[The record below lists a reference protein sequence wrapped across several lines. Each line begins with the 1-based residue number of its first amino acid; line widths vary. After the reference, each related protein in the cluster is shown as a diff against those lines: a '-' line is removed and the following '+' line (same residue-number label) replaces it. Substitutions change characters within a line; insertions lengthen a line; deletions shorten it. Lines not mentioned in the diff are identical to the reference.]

1 MPAEDEYAGDRPIWM
16 VRAADGI
23 DVGPVSTSQIAQAR
37 AVGKLDARA
46 SVRHMAAATW
56 ENLDAFMARSRLPPQ
71 EGSLPSFEGMDE
83 VTLQAKSPPR
93 PAPEPPG
100 TVPRPPGAD
109 DTAPRQALGRSA
121 VGALLDFTFT
131 TFLTTRIVGLLYG
144 LVLLLAA
151 GLLIAS
157 EYLGFAAIAGAV
169 RASQEGMDSSSVAVV
184 LGLLLVLGG
193 PVASLFVVVF
203 GRVVLEFLVVTF
215 RISETLAEIKA
226 KTR

>member
-1 MPAEDEYAGDRPIWM
+1 MPAEDEYADDRPVWM
-16 VRAADGI
+16 VRAAGGI
-23 DVGPVSTSQIAQAR
+23 DIGPVSTSQIAQAR

-46 SVRHMAAATW
+46 LVRHMAVATW
-56 ENLDAFMARSRLPPQ
+56 ENLDAFMARGRLPSQ
-71 EGSLPSFEGMDE
+71 ESSLPSFEGMDE
-83 VTLQAKSPPR
+83 VTLQAQAPPR
-93 PAPEPPG
+93 LA
-100 TVPRPPGAD
+100 PRPPGPE
-109 DTAPRQALGRSA
+109 DTAPRQGILRSPLA
-121 VGALLDFTFT
+121 ALLDFNFT

-151 GLLIAS
+151 GLLLAS

-169 RASQEGMDSSSVAVV
+169 RASQEGTESSSVTVV

-193 PVASLFVVVF
+193 PVASLFMVVF

-215 RISETLAEIKA
+215 RISETLTEIKS